1 MRYQGLILNLERF
14 NGEVTIQ
21 GSRFENNI
29 FKFKSCMLDDPFTL
43 EEPAVKDNFN
53 MLQRSME
60 LDEEYNTPTK
70 FNKLQIKSLIDIRD
84 HSYPLGLFN
93 NTFRKN
99 TGLKS
104 IINLEQAYNKNSPN
118 SFLIYG
124 NEFEENSGLIDAN
137 VLSFRKL
144 LTESDL

>member
-1 MRYQGLILNLERF
+1 
-14 NGEVTIQ
+14 
-21 GSRFENNI
+21 
-29 FKFKSCMLDDPFTL
+29 MLDDPFTL
-43 EEPAVKDNFN
+43 EEPDVNDNFDV
-53 MLQRSME
+53 LRRSME
-60 LDEEYNTPTK
+60 LDENYNTPTK

-84 HSYPLGLFN
+84 HSKPLGLFN
-93 NTFRKN
+93 NTFRQN

-124 NEFEENSGLIDAN
+124 NVFEENSGLIDAN

-144 LTESDL
+144 LSQSDLHQSTFRSKADMKCGGLELQGNRFSKNVGCKNT

>member
-1 MRYQGLILNLERF
+1 
-14 NGEVTIQ
+14 
-21 GSRFENNI
+21 
-29 FKFKSCMLDDPFTL
+29 MLDDPFTL
-43 EEPAVKDNFN
+43 DEPDVEDNFDV
-53 MLQRSME
+53 LQRSME
-60 LDEEYNTPTK
+60 LDEFYNTPTK

-84 HSYPLGLFN
+84 HSQPLGLFN
-93 NTFRKN
+93 NTFREN

-137 VLSFRKL
+137 VLSFRKVL
-144 LTESDL
+144 SQSDL